1 MVGLEAAS
9 ISLEA
14 KIEGLIRIRGLCAS
28 AELVAAL
35 ERIEQG
41 ARCVVA
47 GMGKSGIV
55 ARKIATTF
63 QSTGQR
69 AVFLDP
75 AAAAHGDMGIIEPGD
90 TILMISNS
98 GETDELQAVAGYAK
112 TCRNAIILVTSRP
125 NSQLAQLADHV
136 LATPPVSEGDPIGRV
151 PMSSIICQLAV
162 GDMLAAELMARRG
175 FTETEF
181 LAIHHGG
188 YLGRR
193 IKAAA

>member
-1 MVGLEAAS
+1 MVGFGAAS

-41 ARCVVA
+41 ARCVVS

-98 GETDELQAVAGYAK
+98 GETDELQAVADYAM
-112 TCRNAIILVTSRP
+112 TFGNTIILVTARP
-125 NSQLAQLADHV
+125 NSPLAQLADHV
-136 LATPPVSEGDPIGRV
+136 LATPPVAEGDPIGQV
-151 PMSSIICQLAV
+151 PMSSIVCQLAV

-175 FTETEF
+175 FTEAEF

-193 IKAAA
+193 ITAAA